1 MAERGGHHAPSIPVP
16 YRITLAL
23 SLAFMV
29 HIFLLAGLPSPLQEA
44 RELSQR
50 LVFKLSSPSALP
62 AADSAPATKSRPE
75 ARNPEFNVKPW
86 PPQVVTT
93 APQATA
99 RPKSPER
106 NEQPRQRPAEEPQ
119 QRPEAAP
126 SPAAAA
132 SSRST
137 QSAPSPSLDEKVAEQ
152 IQRITESPAE
162 QDPYLIKLA
171 VHLAETLEQLR
182 VPAMSELRET
192 VVMTLE
198 LRILDNGALTRA
210 RIQESTGIDR
220 IDQAAYR
227 AALAASPYP
236 RPEGEKSDR
245 FEVKLV
251 FTPKRQ

>member
-1 MAERGGHHAPSIPVP
+1 MAGRGSHHAPSIPVP
-16 YRITLAL
+16 YRIALAL
-23 SLAFMV
+23 SLAFMM
-29 HIFLLAGLPSPLQEA
+29 HIFLLAGLPSPLLEA
-44 RELSQR
+44 REISQR
-50 LVFKLSSPSALP
+50 LVFRLSSPPAQSAT
-62 AADSAPATKSRPE
+62 DSAPATESRPE
-75 ARNPEFNVKPW
+75 ARNPEFTVEPR
-86 PPQVVTT
+86 PPQVMTI
-93 APQATA
+93 APQATTA
-99 RPKSPER
+99 PKPSERTEPAGQKAPEKRP
-106 NEQPRQRPAEEPQ
+106 EPQ
-119 QRPEAAP
+119 EAAP
-126 SPAAAA
+126 SPAATA
-132 SSRST
+132 SNR
-137 QSAPSPSLDEKVAEQ
+137 SAPSPSNNEKVVEK

-210 RIQESTGIDR
+210 RIQESTGITR